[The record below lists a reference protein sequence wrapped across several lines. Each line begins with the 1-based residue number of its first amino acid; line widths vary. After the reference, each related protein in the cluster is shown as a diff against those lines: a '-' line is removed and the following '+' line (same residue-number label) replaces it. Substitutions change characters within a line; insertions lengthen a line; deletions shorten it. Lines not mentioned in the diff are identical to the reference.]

1 MELRGW
7 NYTGRNLSSDFHNQ
21 FRLMVDYLSDPN
33 LVAGRSWCGE
43 LQDDVAKAIGTKSS
57 GVVRTIKTMCE
68 LFGLINPSELKSN
81 VVPTKDTLLSDRGRL
96 VHQAATL
103 EHIVATDTSLE
114 EDVIEKAVKE
124 IKHLYEEAYCDALL
138 HYFIKNDDGS
148 LFSPLR
154 ETQRALNKYKMLDK
168 WEWYL
173 LNTLVRHNDNP
184 SEFELFEKYVS
195 DYREGKYSFTMA
207 NVVEKKKGHQYIPQY
222 YEYAGLYTVTQY
234 PWSIK
239 DNGTRLDFKQFVL
252 SDEYL
257 KYMEV

>member
-1 MELRGW
+1 
-7 NYTGRNLSSDFHNQ
+7 
-21 FRLMVDYLSDPN
+21 MVDYLSDPN

-43 LQDDVAKAIGTKSS
+43 LQNDVAAAIGNDISP
-57 GVVRTIKTMCE
+57 GAVRTIKKMCE
-68 LFGLINPSELKSN
+68 LFGLINDSQLKSN
-81 VVPTKDTLLSDRGRL
+81 VVPTKDTILSKRGHL

-103 EHIVATDTSLE
+103 EHVIATDASLE
-114 EDVIEKAVKE
+114 EEVIEKAVKE
-124 IKHLYEEAYCDALL
+124 IKHLYEEAYCEALL
-138 HYFIKNDDGS
+138 YYFIKNDDGS

-154 ETQRALNKYKMLDK
+154 ETQRALNKYKVLDK

-173 LNTLVRHNDNP
+173 LNTLVRHNDNTD
-184 SEFELFEKYVS
+184 EFESFVKCVS

-239 DNGTRLDFKQFVL
+239 DNGTRLELKQFVL

-257 KYMEV
+257 KHMEV